1 MAEIIHKIMFYRS
14 ALAAFTLIILFS
26 KVLTFSKMFVT
37 QRTFGC
43 VKENEEFFFEIF
55 PLLAW
60 SLPRKI
66 IIGH

>member
-1 MAEIIHKIMFYRS
+1 VAEITPDNMYRS
-14 ALAAFTLIILFS
+14 TLAAFTLIILFS

-37 QRTFGC
+37 QRAFGC
-43 VKENEEFFFEIF
+43 VKENKESLFGIF

-60 SLPRKI
+60 SLPHKI